1 MMDDT
6 GNTKFFREEYAA
18 VDSRFYRLLDV
29 LNDYELNANSLQPV
43 DKKLSCT
50 NQSQHNCTLLLRTSD
65 NRFQLK
71 YPNENSI
78 QGSWV
83 FIENSTVIGFHPD
96 HIEYQDMFLL
106 FKIVFQNNYLL
117 ILQQIEEDSNLSN
130 VVHVF
135 ADNMQVDTKLAPY
148 QILQDFLQENENTK
162 PNITIFLIL
171 GLVVVILGVLYF
183 SLR

>member
-1 MMDDT
+1 MMDDSR
-6 GNTKFFREEYAA
+6 NTKFFRDEYAA
-18 VDSRFYRLLDV
+18 IDSRFYRLLDV
-29 LNDYELNANSLQPV
+29 LSDYELNANSIQSA
-43 DKKLSCT
+43 DKKLSCS
-50 NQSQHNCTLLLRTSD
+50 NHSKNDCTLLLRTKDS
-65 NRFQLK
+65 RFQLK
-71 YPNENSI
+71 YSNESAI
-78 QGSWV
+78 QGSWA
-83 FIENSTVIGFHPD
+83 FIENSAMIGFHPD
-96 HIEYQDMFLL
+96 HLEYPEMFYL
-106 FKIVFQNNYLL
+106 FKIVFQNKYLL
-117 ILQQIEEDSNLSN
+117 ILQQIEEDAALSN